1 MSQPGI
7 TLPSART
14 REAVGD
20 LTKRPGARSGQP
32 SALKFGLLGP
42 VVVWSFDPN
51 RDEAVEQLLSENKAR
66 GALAALLLRAN
77 LFVTQAQLGNLLWE
91 VPPESARPNIRSYVA
106 RVRKALNFADPGVV
120 RLSTVKRG
128 GPADG
133 GSYRLRVDPME
144 LDADVFVRLVR
155 RASEET
161 RAGALTNAVATLRL
175 ALSLWRGDAG
185 HTDLAVADV
194 LRRQLDALNAFRLVA
209 QEDLLSLQFRLGEHR
224 LLIPEIR
231 ALLAEH
237 PMREGL
243 WAHLMRAYYRTGD
256 IGSALN
262 AYQECWR
269 LLDSNLGVRPGAVL
283 QQLHRAVLHRD
294 DDSV

>member
-1 MSQPGI
+1 VSQPGI
-7 TLPSART
+7 ALSSART
-14 REAVGD
+14 YEAAGD
-20 LTKRPGARSGQP
+20 LNTRPGGWSNQS

-42 VVVWSFDPN
+42 VAVWSFDPS
-51 RDEAVEQLLSENKAR
+51 RDKAVEQMLSENKAR

-77 LFVTQAQLGNLLWE
+77 LFVTQAQLGNLLWD

-106 RVRKALNFADPGVV
+106 RVRKALSFADPGVV
-120 RLSTVKRG
+120 RLSSVKRG
-128 GPADG
+128 GPSEG

-155 RASEET
+155 HAGEET
-161 RAGALTNAVATLRL
+161 RAGALTKAAATLRL

-194 LRRQLDALNAFRLVA
+194 LRRQLDALNELRLVA

-224 LLIPEIR
+224 LLLPEIR

-256 IGSALN
+256 IGSALK
-262 AYQECWR
+262 AYQDCWR
-269 LLDSNLGVRPGAVL
+269 LLDRNLGVQPGAVL
-283 QQLHRAVLHRD
+283 QRLHRAVLHRD